1 MLARDVMTAGVSV
14 VGLSSSSADVAR
26 VLLASRVGAVAVVD
40 GDGAPIGVVSE
51 WDLVGQRTGD
61 RIAKRDQWLSQ
72 LAEGQPLAAE
82 YLQTVDP
89 VNRSAAEIMH
99 RPLIAVPEAA
109 PIAEVARLIT
119 EHRVKRVFV
128 TRDDRLVGVVSRSD
142 LVRAY
147 FAATVPSAPPPRVP
161 SERTSSIAPPA
172 RAAAPPPVPNPS
184 ASGVAER
191 PSAHEF
197 ALLVAAAEDTERA
210 QRAAAERQ
218 AGETRRALVS
228 ALQQKT
234 LSEAAWQSAIEGARR
249 AAKLGLREFL
259 LIRFPSELCGDRGRA
274 INAMDPSWPETLIG
288 EAADVF
294 ERWQKDLKPQGF
306 GLTAQILDFP
316 NGFPGDAG
324 LTLRWGS

>member
-26 VLLASRVGAVAVVD
+26 VLLASRVSAVPVVD

-51 WDLVGQRTGD
+51 WDLVGQRTSD
-61 RIAKRDQWLSQ
+61 RIAKRDQWLSR

-82 YLQTVDP
+82 YLQSVDP
-89 VNRSAAEIMH
+89 ANRSAAEIMH
-99 RPLIAVPEAA
+99 RPLIAVPEAT

-119 EHRVKRVFV
+119 EHRIKRVFV
-128 TRDDRLVGVVSRSD
+128 TRDGRLVGVVSRSD

-161 SERTSSIAPPA
+161 FEQTSSIAPPA
-172 RAAAPPPVPNPS
+172 RAAAPLPAPNPS
-184 ASGVAER
+184 ASEVAER

-197 ALLVAAAEDTERA
+197 DLLVATAEDSERA
-210 QRAAAERQ
+210 QRAAAERL

-228 ALQQKT
+228 ELQQKT
-234 LSEAAWQSAIEGARR
+234 LSEAAWHTAIEGARR

-259 LIRFPSELCGDRGRA
+259 LIRFPSELCSDRGRA

-294 ERWQKDLKPQGF
+294 ARWQQDLKPQGF

-324 LTLRWGS
+324 LTLRWGR